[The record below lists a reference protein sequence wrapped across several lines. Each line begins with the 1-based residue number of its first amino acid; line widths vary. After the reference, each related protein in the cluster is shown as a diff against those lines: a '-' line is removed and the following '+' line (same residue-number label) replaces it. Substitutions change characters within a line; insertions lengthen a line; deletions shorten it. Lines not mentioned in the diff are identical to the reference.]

1 MGNHGDNGGPVG
13 RMGAPWVPVPS
24 CSAHNPQPCTPRS
37 TTSPPHNAQHHPPPP
52 FGALG
57 PTTHPF
63 HPPPAH
69 PRSAQPPAPAPT
81 TPTAPRPTR
90 PRAGPHGPPGPHTP
104 SAFAGPP
111 IPHPPS
117 APPAPR
123 SPSIP
128 APFTRCPPSPPF
140 PFSPTPR
147 FIGAPPPH
155 VLPHRHAL
163 ALGACAL
170 PPPVRAG
177 AAILSA
183 GGESEKGSPG
193 GIAAA
198 PPERKDGGERPRGR
212 RMAEGARGERG
223 ESAGKGGTAAIGR
236 AAPPPSYLRAA
247 TAAMKRPASPLAR
260 PATNRRGEE
269 GRCFA
274 PLAERAV
281 APRRAG
287 HASRSH
293 VRRFAGGRHVGAGTW
308 AARRPARRHPEAK
321 PRARGSAATSGRNG
335 AQRTDCEPRAHVG
348 KGSKGFRPPPPQKKK
363 KNHMEAARLLKLGKG
378 TEPAGFSSAAGA
390 LRLRAQL
397 ELQGSH

>member
-1 MGNHGDNGGPVG
+1 MGTMAALWVG
-13 RMGAPWVPVPS
+13 WEPRGSPCPPALPTTPSPAPHAAPPP
-24 CSAHNPQPCTPRS
+24 HPITHS
-37 TTSPPHNAQHHPPPP
+37 TTPPPP

-104 SAFAGPP
+104 SAFAGPSP
-111 IPHPPS
+111 SCAPPFPTLPLLPPPPVLLPFPLLSLAAPPPFPSRSPRPPVLSVPPPPTCSPTATRWPSAHAHCRLPS
-117 APPAPR
+117 APAPPFCPRAARARRAPR
-123 SPSIP
+123 EGS
-128 APFTRCPPSPPF
+128 R
-140 PFSPTPR
+140 R
-147 FIGAPPPH
+147 
-155 VLPHRHAL
+155 HRRS
-163 ALGACAL
+163 GKTEVSG
-170 PPPVRAG
+170 P
-177 AAILSA
+177 A
-183 GGESEKGSPG
+183 GGGW
-193 GIAAA
+193 
-198 PPERKDGGERPRGR
+198 R
-212 RMAEGARGERG
+212 RERG

-308 AARRPARRHPEAK
+308 AAP
-321 PRARGSAATSGRNG
+321 G
-335 AQRTDCEPRAHVG
+335 
-348 KGSKGFRPPPPQKKK
+348 PPPSRS
-363 KNHMEAARLLKLGKG
+363 EAPSAGLSRNQREKRGPGNRL
-378 TEPAGFSSAAGA
+378 
-390 LRLRAQL
+390 
-397 ELQGSH
+397 

>member
-1 MGNHGDNGGPVG
+1 MGTMAALWVG
-13 RMGAPWVPVPS
+13 WEPRGS
-24 CSAHNPQPCTPRS
+24 PC
-37 TTSPPHNAQHHPPPP
+37 
-52 FGALG
+52 
-57 PTTHPF
+57 
-63 HPPPAH
+63 PPAL
-69 PRSAQPPAPAPT
+69 PT
-81 TPTAPRPTR
+81 TP
-90 PRAGPHGPPGPHTP
+90 
-104 SAFAGPP
+104 S
-111 IPHPPS
+111 
-117 APPAPR
+117 PAPH
-123 SPSIP
+123 
-128 APFTRCPPSPPF
+128 A
-140 PFSPTPR
+140 
-147 FIGAPPPH
+147 APPPH
-155 VLPHRHAL
+155 PITHSTTPPPLRGARPNNAPLPSPPCPPPQRTASGSGTHNPHRPQTHTAQSRTPRTPWAPHTQRFCRPPHSPPSLCSPRPPFSLHSRSFHSVPPLPALPVLPDPPFYRCPPTPTCSPTATRWPSAHAHCRLPSAPAPPFCPRAARARRAPREGSRRHRRS
-163 ALGACAL
+163 GKTEVSG
-170 PPPVRAG
+170 P
-177 AAILSA
+177 A
-183 GGESEKGSPG
+183 GGGW
-193 GIAAA
+193 
-198 PPERKDGGERPRGR
+198 R
-212 RMAEGARGERG
+212 RERG
-223 ESAGKGGTAAIGR
+223 GSAGKGGTAAIGR
-236 AAPPPSYLRAA
+236 TAPPPSYLRAA

-321 PRARGSAATSGRNG
+321 PRARGSAASSGRNG
-335 AQRTDCEPRAHVG
+335 AQGTDCELRAHVG